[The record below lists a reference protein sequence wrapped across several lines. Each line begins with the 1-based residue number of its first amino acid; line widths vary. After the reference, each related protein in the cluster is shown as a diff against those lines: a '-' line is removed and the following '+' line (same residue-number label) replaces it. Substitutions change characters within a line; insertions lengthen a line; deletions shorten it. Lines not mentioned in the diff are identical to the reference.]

1 MSTLV
6 YAAAPAGFKPM
17 PAATFINANG
27 TAAKI
32 VVDQLPPA
40 IETSTS
46 PQFYGGGTVI
56 DMIATS
62 TDTTARDVIIWEG
75 EVTTTVGA
83 DTGAV
88 TTTTSSI
95 PRISGSFISD
105 GWLVG
110 DLVMAFSPIGTAP
123 NAGVDGI
130 VCIVT
135 SVGALGLGLN
145 GTPIAAL
152 TIATGT
158 RLCRMK
164 QAFRAAVPINAG
176 NTNAT
181 PNVKLLGNASVDST
195 AVTTENKLGLNSIIA
210 ASLPVAVTAGAY
222 FLSINAKVALY

>member
-1 MSTLV
+1 
-6 YAAAPAGFKPM
+6 M
-17 PAATFINANG
+17 PAATFINASG

-40 IETSTS
+40 IATTTA

-56 DMIATS
+56 DMTATS

-83 DTGAV
+83 NTGTV

-95 PRISGSFISD
+95 PRSSGSFIAD

-130 VCIVT
+130 VGIVT

-152 TIATGT
+152 TLAAGT

-164 QAFRAAVPINAG
+164 QAFRAAIPINSG

-181 PNVKLLGNASVDST
+181 PNVKLLGNVTVDAT
-195 AVTTENKLGLNSIIA
+195 AVQTENKLGPNSIIA
-210 ASLPVAVTAGAY
+210 ASLPVAVTSGAY
-222 FLSINAKVALY
+222 FVSVSAKVALY